1 MTMISEEKI
10 VNWLAVK
17 SDVNVKMFP
26 EREELTQ
33 LRLQKLLY
41 FLQGTYLSLYNE
53 KLFDDKFVHKEYGPV
68 AENSHAKY
76 IGKRNI
82 NSLINWE
89 QAIKDF
95 SELNSLP
102 KVNSVLNSV
111 FNKYADVST
120 SKLVDITH
128 QQKPWNSVK
137 QDEEITPEILKEFF
151 DSIVVRVNE

>member
-1 MTMISEEKI
+1 MISEEKI

-26 EREELTQ
+26 ERDELTQ

-41 FLQGTYLSLYNE
+41 FIQGTYLSLYDE
-53 KLFDDKFVHKEYGPV
+53 KLFDDEIVHADYGPLAV
-68 AENSHAKY
+68 KAHSKY
-76 IGKRNI
+76 EGKRDLNATI
-82 NSLINWE
+82 HWE

-95 SELNSLP
+95 SELNSIP
-102 KVNSVLNSV
+102 KVSLVLNSV

-128 QQKPWNSVK
+128 HQKPWNSVK
-137 QDEEITPEILKEFF
+137 SGEEISPKVLKEFF
-151 DSIVVRVNE
+151 DSIVVQANA